1 MEYGTKTP
9 QDACDRIAQASHG
22 SLAGDP
28 SEEYLLALRDH
39 LRNWLQRVELR
50 YTEVMRERVRYQTRL
65 LRDARKA
72 DDQRPPAPALT
83 RQRSRGW
90 WMWRNG
96 PES

>member
-1 MEYGTKTP
+1 MEYGTKTS
-9 QDACDRIAQASHG
+9 QDACDRIAQASHS

-50 YTEVMRERVRYQTRL
+50 YTEMMRERVRYETRWV
-65 LRDARKA
+65 RDAHKA
-72 DDQRPPAPALT
+72 GDPRPPAPALT
-83 RQRSRGW
+83 RRRWRGW
-90 WMWRNG
+90 WMWWSG